1 VLVVAI
7 AVLTLAL
14 RRVGFGFDR
23 WNGAL
28 LRGVVPVRAGW
39 LTALMSGISTV
50 VPRLP
55 GRPVPWVLPPLDLRE
70 GHPQDQGL
78 TLCGAEAPHCPG

>member
-1 VLVVAI
+1 MAVLVVAI

-23 WNGAL
+23 WNSAL

-50 VPRLP
+50 LSSFT
-55 GRPVPWVLPPLDLRE
+55 RPASSWALPPA
-70 GHPQDQGL
+70 GS
-78 TLCGAEAPHCPG
+78 T

>member
-1 VLVVAI
+1 MAVLVVAI

-50 VPRLP
+50 LSLVYQASQFPGFYLRWIYVRAIRRLK
-55 GRPVPWVLPPLDLRE
+55 D
-70 GHPQDQGL
+70 
-78 TLCGAEAPHCPG
+78 